1 MLDLNN
7 PTCVILADVR
17 KNGRSYVT
25 RGDANAAYNFMK
37 SFELTLIFHMIRE
50 LMGIRDRLCQAL
62 QQKYQDILNAL

>member
-7 PTCVILADVR
+7 PTRVILADVR

-37 SFELTLIFHMIRE
+37 SFEFTLILHMMRE
-50 LMGIRDRLCQAL
+50 LMRITIRLFQAL
-62 QQKYQDILNAL
+62 QLKS